1 MKKIE
6 LSTLDMSIY
15 EEKLDNGLEIYLIP
29 YENKKNYYISYT
41 TKYGSDVTAFDYENK
56 KYTPPL
62 GIAHYLEHKMFETES
77 GEDPFT
83 FFSESGTDANAM
95 TSFESTKYICHGTKK
110 LELFIGFC

>member
-29 YENKKNYYISYT
+29 YENKKNYYISYS

-56 KYTPPL
+56 KYKWR
-62 GIAHYLEHKMFETES
+62 IES
-77 GEDPFT
+77 DY
-83 FFSESGTDANAM
+83 S
-95 TSFESTKYICHGTKK
+95 
-110 LELFIGFC
+110 